1 MAECYKVSFF
11 QPQAQA
17 YTGATFP
24 ASHGQAT
31 SFFQDSGV
39 QQEFAF
45 IPDDF
50 SDVYV
55 INVETN
61 TTAALAPPSS
71 KDTKARYA
79 ASITALV
86 QLDSSGAVSYI
97 PYKQGDT
104 STNSAAKWASVANI
118 AAAVPASSA
127 SGSASG
133 SSATGTSH
141 GSSTGAPAG
150 TRQSGTSTATG
161 SAASS
166 TGAGNGA
173 ISNAVS
179 FGTIAAAVLSVLASL
194 S

>member
-1 MAECYKVSFF
+1 M
-11 QPQAQA
+11 
-17 YTGATFP
+17 
-24 ASHGQAT
+24 
-31 SFFQDSGV
+31 
-39 QQEFAF
+39 
-45 IPDDF
+45 
-50 SDVYV
+50 

-61 TTAALAPPSS
+61 TTAALAAPSS

-86 QLDSSGAVSYI
+86 QLDSSGAVSFI

-127 SGSASG
+127 SASGSG
-133 SSATGTSH
+133 SSATGSSH

-150 TRQSGTSTATG
+150 TRLSGTSTATG
-161 SAASS
+161 SAASA
-166 TGAGNGA
+166 TGSGNGA
-173 ISNAVS
+173 ISNVAS
-179 FGTIAAAVLSVLASL
+179 FGAIAAAVFSVLASL